1 MRVME
6 IPPFPRQIEIPDLH
20 HFIASR
26 LSSEV
31 VMWPQQAIS
40 LLGYMCYPNDREA
53 RDALVAE
60 LHSWAGKSKAN
71 PPPSPDGLPRI
82 QHNWHRAAD
91 VFHVYCDL
99 VAGQHQARRRG
110 PSIGKA
116 ITLVEA
122 KTKSRGT
129 QASTLWENWSTYK
142 DVAHLVTAAA
152 LITVE
157 ARRMRRQQSF
167 GPGGLS
173 VNQFVPFQM
182 TMLMPDLVLA
192 VGVEFERV
200 GLGVAPYARTQPA
213 LDAEGLWRIPPAINV
228 VPFPLPVRKIRPQDL
243 VVLNKRRAGNR
254 GKPKARKT
262 APIFR

>member
-1 MRVME
+1 MRVMK
-6 IPPFPRQIEIPDLH
+6 IPPFRRQIKIPDLH

-26 LSSEV
+26 LSTTV
-31 VMWPQQAIS
+31 VMWPEQSIS
-40 LLGYMCYPNDREA
+40 LLGYMCYPNDRKD

-60 LHSWAGKSKAN
+60 LRNWDEKSDAD
-71 PPPSPDGLPRI
+71 PPPSPDELRRI
-82 QHNWHRAAD
+82 QHNWLRVAD

-99 VAGQHQARRRG
+99 VAGQHQARRGG

-157 ARRMRRQQSF
+157 ARQMRRQQSF
-167 GPGGLS
+167 GPGGLR

-200 GLGVAPYARTQPA
+200 GLGAAPYARTQPA

-228 VPFPLPVRKIRPQDL
+228 VPLPAPVRQISRHDL
-243 VVLNKRRAGNR
+243 GVLNKRRAGNR
-254 GKPKARKT
+254 GKR
-262 APIFR
+262 